1 MVIARKTRRAAGSGT
16 CGTINGYH
24 FEALTFPDYE
34 LDASRISKLRIP
46 KITGGKTMANF
57 DRGWDIQPRT
67 KYAGKIVDFL
77 AANLADLVYKP

>member
-1 MVIARKTRRAAGSGT
+1 
-16 CGTINGYH
+16 
-24 FEALTFPDYE
+24 
-34 LDASRISKLRIP
+34 
-46 KITGGKTMANF
+46 MANF